1 MSFQAYLDN
10 AEKQTGLTPRAFL
23 DLAAERN
30 LTKHGEI
37 VTWLKTEHGLGHGH
51 ATAIARLVT
60 KGPSSS
66 PSTTAKAC
74 STSTA
79 WPPGPETR
87 AARLNRSGRGT
98 CRRRRRACGR

>member
-10 AEKQTGLTPRAFL
+10 AEKRTGITPRGFL
-23 DLAAERN
+23 DLASGKN

-60 KGPSSS
+60 KGPDFIAEHH
-66 PSTTAKAC
+66 TE
-74 STSTA
+74 
-79 WPPGPETR
+79 GVLHLDGV
-87 AARLNRSGRGT
+87 AARG
-98 CRRRRRACGR
+98 